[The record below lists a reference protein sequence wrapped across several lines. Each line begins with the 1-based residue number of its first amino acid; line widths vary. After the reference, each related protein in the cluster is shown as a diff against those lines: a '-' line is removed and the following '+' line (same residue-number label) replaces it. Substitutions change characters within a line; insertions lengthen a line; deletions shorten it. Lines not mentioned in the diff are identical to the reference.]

1 MATAPNVFQQAAD
14 EVNGSVFHQ
23 AAADIQAGKPPE
35 PDTDSDWM
43 KALKGEDTN
52 VMLDSHAAATKQGV
66 LNVIQGVSQG
76 VQGLYKG
83 VKGIASMMETPGVN
97 PAGDLTAGSAGQAVQ
112 NAQDVGQAVQSGA
125 AQAAQVPGAVKDIN
139 QSADPLGTYAQVAAK
154 TAGQAGGQALVAAGT
169 EGLGRVVPK
178 VMQQGAKAVTAV
190 KDLKDVPAALSA
202 DTSSTLA
209 TVAHNEGLPPLT
221 STTAREASDELSQ
234 SFIKRAKDQYGIVDK
249 AVGGDLKP
257 VQERI
262 TQLRK
267 AVKAQGNVNPDLADK
282 YLDELKVQEKT
293 LAGLVDKAKAAGV
306 SNAEDLMAAGDKD
319 YAKGMAMKN
328 VSKGIKT
335 ASGVAKM
342 GGHPNPV
349 LLANQVDRLY
359 NAGTLSRALGE
370 EGAQSMLDTAK
381 EGLRKLRAQ
390 NAVKEIPGVKQVV
403 KTGTGLK
410 ALAGKTD

>member
-112 NAQDVGQAVQSGA
+112 NTQDVGQAVQSGA

-169 EGLGRVVPK
+169 EGLGRAVPK

-190 KDLKDVPAALSA
+190 KDLKDVPAALSEDA
-202 DTSSTLA
+202 RSTLA
-209 TVAHNEGLPPLT
+209 TAAHNEGLPPLT
-221 STTAREASDELSQ
+221 SATAREATDELQ
-234 SFIKRAKDQYGIVDK
+234 KSFVAKAKEYYAPVDK
-249 AVGGDLKP
+249 AVNGNLKP

-262 TQLRK
+262 AQLK
-267 AVKAQGNVNPDLADK
+267 QAYENNKNVNPELADNQLEQLGQQ
-282 YLDELKVQEKT
+282 YKT
-293 LAGLVDKAKAAGV
+293 LGQLVEKAKAAGV
-306 SNAEDLMAAGDKD
+306 ANAEELMAQGDT
-319 YAKGMAMKN
+319 YYRKGMAMKE
-328 VSKGIKT
+328 VSKRVKT
-335 ASGVAKM
+335 VSGVAKM
-342 GGHPNPV
+342 GGNPNPV
-349 LLANQVDRLY
+349 LFANQIDALY
-359 NAGTLSRALGE
+359 NQGTLTRALGE
-370 EGAQSMLDTAK
+370 DGAKAMLDTAK
-381 EGLRKLRAQ
+381 EGLRKFRAQ